1 MRSHRERSTEQGF
14 TMIEVM
20 IAILLSAI
28 AVIGGIGLFTAAAR
42 GANVSRH
49 STEASVLAEDKVE
62 VLRTVTAPASG
73 SESGPIDALGQTGT
87 GGLFTRV
94 WTVGAFPACPSAAT
108 ASTVPY
114 GVVVSWSEDGIAR
127 SVSACAIRN
136 L

>member
-1 MRSHRERSTEQGF
+1 MTRHLRGAEPGF

-28 AVIGGIGLFTAAAR
+28 AVMGGIGLFTAAAR

-49 STEASVLAEDKVE
+49 STEAAVLAQDKVE
-62 VLRTVTAPASG
+62 ALRTVATPASG
-73 SESGPIDALGQTGT
+73 SDGGPIDALGQTGT
-87 GGLFTRV
+87 SGLYTRV
-94 WTVGAFPACPSAAT
+94 WTVGSFAACPSIAT
-108 ASTVPY
+108 TSTTPY
-114 GVVVSWSEDGIAR
+114 GVVVSWIEDGTAR